1 MQRLS
6 LILGLLL
13 IACEKHVVEPSGGGG
28 AGAASGNGAGGPT
41 ECESES
47 GHRVCGGSNQCF
59 FVAEGE
65 GFYGDGCVCSIVLT
79 DNAKMGY
86 CTETVLDW
94 EAGGRRCKDGGIIG
108 HDPPTTCL
116 PSEMGELFCK
126 GGGQEYVFFVD
137 HQPYD
142 CSPLPEPTDCLSTE
156 SLELCGDACGPCSNP
171 ADICYGRSP
180 RHPYSFCMP
189 ATGAPCSPTKACSDP
204 ERACFIFEHPDDPV
218 AQALAEE
225 FGLCVE
231 RSVCEAAAAE
241 LPGGARCEDF

>member
-137 HQPYD
+137 HNRMSVPR
-142 CSPLPEPTDCLSTE
+142 CPSPPIASAPSRSNFVGMLAVPAPTQRIFATADLHGIPIAFACL
-156 SLELCGDACGPCSNP
+156 
-171 ADICYGRSP
+171 
-180 RHPYSFCMP
+180 
-189 ATGAPCSPTKACSDP
+189 
-204 ERACFIFEHPDDPV
+204 
-218 AQALAEE
+218 
-225 FGLCVE
+225 
-231 RSVCEAAAAE
+231 
-241 LPGGARCEDF
+241 LPGHPARQQRLAPIPSEVVSSSSIRMTL